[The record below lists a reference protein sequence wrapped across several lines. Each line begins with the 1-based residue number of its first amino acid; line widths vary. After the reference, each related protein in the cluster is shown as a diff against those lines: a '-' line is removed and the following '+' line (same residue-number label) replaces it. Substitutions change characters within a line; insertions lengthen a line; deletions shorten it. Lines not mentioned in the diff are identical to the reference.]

1 MSDKQLI
8 DDAFYVEESTW
19 KTWRSYDKDGKPL
32 VASLTSESCIAATR
46 FYCKGLQEGFGEGTT
61 SYEGSVGG
69 KLRVTPILLH
79 LGLILFLIVGVVQ
92 V

>member
-1 MSDKQLI
+1 MNEKNLI

-46 FYCKGLQEGFGEGTT
+46 FYCKGLQEGFGED
-61 SYEGSVGG
+61 SKFYAGSVSG
-69 KLRVTPILLH
+69 
-79 LGLILFLIVGVVQ
+79 
-92 V
+92 